1 MTSTSAPQKLFL
13 IDAHGLLFQVF
24 HAIPEM
30 SSPGGMPTNAVFG
43 FTRDMLFIRKELQ
56 PDYLICVFDPPGAT
70 FRDRIFPEYKA
81 QRGPM
86 PDSMRPQIGM
96 AYELLKAMR
105 IPALTVEDF
114 ELIEDELLERLELAR
129 ELKGGVDGA

>member
-1 MTSTSAPQKLFL
+1 MTTAAAPKKLFL

-56 PDYLICVFDPPGAT
+56 PDYLVCVFDPPGGT

-86 PDSMRPQIGM
+86 PDSMRPQIRM
-96 AYELLKAMR
+96 AYQLLEAMR

-114 ELIEDELLERLELAR
+114 EADDVLAT
-129 ELKGGVDGA
+129 